1 MQDAHCF
8 HIVKLIK
15 TDLHKRHLKGAAEN
29 LDLVVQLLY
38 KGICMYSFVYF
49 RPFLIYSLTILFT
62 YIVCLVHIQT
72 LTLPPL

>member
-15 TDLHKRHLKGAAEN
+15 TDLHKRHLKGAGN
-29 LDLVVQLLY
+29 LDLVVQLFY

-49 RPFLIYSLTILFT
+49 RPFLAYSLTVIFT
-62 YIVCLVHIQT
+62 YIVCLAHIQT
-72 LTLPPL
+72 LTDPLL